1 MAKIYISSTYEDLKE
16 FREEAYRALRQ
27 LRHDVVAM
35 EDYAASDQRPLD
47 VCLADVAAC
56 DIYVGIFAWR
66 YGFVPPAG
74 NPERRSITELEFR
87 HAAKSGKKC
96 LIFLLHEDAPWPP
109 SLMEK
114 GEGGERLHALRA
126 ELMDKY
132 SVDFFR
138 NKDDLA
144 RRISA
149 AVQHSV
155 ISSPIIASPQPH
167 RATMLTPTT
176 ALHLG
181 PLLAKMCDRR
191 QQENEFFEVFTL
203 NLRAR
208 PGLPQVY
215 MIRGEEGECH
225 DSLVERLMSTRM
237 KQIAEKRWG
246 AQGSVIT
253 FRTPAWPAEGDA
265 LERRQELQRNLFTEF
280 DPTYMEDDLSATA
293 LSQLPSLALSPL
305 VVIRHRL
312 HAAHWD
318 TAARE
323 LVQWYMSYWNALKV
337 EQTGPQFL
345 IFLNVIYPRLRM
357 QPASWWKTILRTKQ
371 FDKKRVETELQEI
384 AQSQRA
390 GLPFLLLKELL
401 PVTQHEVKDWF
412 SQYNIYDEKKRNE
425 LAEKLFTARNG
436 RLATFRSMADI
447 EYELRLIHQNY
458 IKERGYV

>member
-1 MAKIYISSTYEDLKE
+1 MAKVYISSTYEDLKE

-27 LRHDVVAM
+27 MRHDVVAM

-47 VCLADVAAC
+47 VCLADVAAS
-56 DIYVGIFAWR
+56 DFYVGIFAWR
-66 YGFVPPAG
+66 YGFVPPVN

-87 HAAKSGKKC
+87 QAVQSGKKC
-96 LIFLLHEDAPWPP
+96 LIFLLHEDVPWPP

-155 ISSPIIASPQPH
+155 ISSPPPVLSQS
-167 RATMLTPTT
+167 RELVATTNV
-176 ALHLG
+176 ALNLG

-215 MIRGEEGECH
+215 MLRGEEGECH

-237 KQIAEKRWG
+237 KQIAEKKWG
-246 AQGSVIT
+246 TQGSVIT
-253 FRTPAWPAEGDA
+253 FKTPAWPSEGDQH
-265 LERRQELQRNLFTEF
+265 ERQQELQRNLFTEF
-280 DPTYMEDDLSATA
+280 DPAYMEDDLSATA
-293 LSQLPSLALSPL
+293 LSQLPALALAPL
-305 VVIRHRL
+305 VVIRHRI
-312 HAAHWD
+312 HAARWD
-318 TAARE
+318 TTTRE
-323 LVQWYMSYWNALKV
+323 LVQWYMSYWSQLKA
-337 EQTGPQFL
+337 EHTAPQFL
-345 IFLNVIYPRLRM
+345 IFLNVIYPRIRM
-357 QPASWWKTILRTKQ
+357 QPASWWKTFLRAKQ
-371 FDKKRVETELQEI
+371 FDKKRVETDLQEI
-384 AQSQRA
+384 GREQRA

-425 LAEKLFTARNG
+425 LSERMFTSRNG

-447 EYELRLIHQNY
+447 EYELRLIHQSY

>member
-1 MAKIYISSTYEDLKE
+1 MAKIYISSTYGDLKE

-47 VCLADVAAC
+47 VCLADVASC

-66 YGFVPPAG
+66 YGFIPPKD

-87 HAAKSGKKC
+87 RAAASGKTC
-96 LIFLLHEDAPWPP
+96 LIFLLHEDVPWPP

-114 GEGGERLHALRA
+114 GEGGEKLQQLRA
-126 ELMDKY
+126 ELMDKH

-144 RRISA
+144 RRVSA
-149 AVQHSV
+149 AVQTIV
-155 ISSPIIASPQPH
+155 VGGPRVEPQRRRETINTGP
-167 RATMLTPTT
+167 LN
-176 ALHLG
+176 LG
-181 PLLAKMCDRR
+181 PLVAKMCDRR

-215 MIRGEEGECH
+215 LIRGEEGECH

-237 KQIAEKRWG
+237 KQIAEKKWG
-246 AQGSVIT
+246 AQGSVII
-253 FRTPAWPAEGDA
+253 FKTPAWPMEGE
-265 LERRQELQRNLFTEF
+265 LIERQQNLQRNLFAEF
-280 DPTYMEDDLSATA
+280 DPAYMEDDLSATA
-293 LSQLPSLALSPL
+293 LSRLPILQLTPL
-305 VVIRHRL
+305 VVIRHRI
-312 HAAHWD
+312 HAARWD
-318 TAARE
+318 RPTRE
-323 LVQWYMSYWNALKV
+323 LVEWYMAYWSALKV

-345 IFLNVIYPRLRM
+345 IFLNVIYPRIKM
-357 QPASWWKTILRTKQ
+357 QPAGWWKTLLRPRQ
-371 FDKKRVETELQEI
+371 FDKRRVESDLQEI
-384 AQSQRA
+384 AAGQRA

-401 PVTQHEVKDWF
+401 PVTQVEVKDWF

-425 LAEKLFTARNG
+425 LAERIFTARNG
-436 RLATFRSMADI
+436 RLTSYRSMADI
-447 EYELRLIHQNY
+447 EYELR
-458 IKERGYV
+458 

>member
-1 MAKIYISSTYEDLKE
+1 MAKIYISSTYGDLKE

-66 YGFVPPAG
+66 YGFIPPKD

-87 HAAKSGKKC
+87 RAASSGKTC
-96 LIFLLHEDAPWPP
+96 LIFLLNEDVPWPP

-114 GEGGERLHALRA
+114 GEGGEKLQQLRA
-126 ELMDKY
+126 ELMDKH

-144 RRISA
+144 RRVSA
-149 AVQHSV
+149 AVQTIV
-155 ISSPIIASPQPH
+155 VCAPRVEVQRRRETINTGP
-167 RATMLTPTT
+167 LN
-176 ALHLG
+176 LG
-181 PLLAKMCDRR
+181 PLVAKMCDRR

-237 KQIAEKRWG
+237 KQIAEKKWG
-246 AQGSVIT
+246 TQGSVIT
-253 FRTPAWPAEGDA
+253 FKTPAWPMEGE
-265 LERRQELQRNLFTEF
+265 LFERQQNLQRNLFAEF
-280 DPTYMEDDLSATA
+280 DPAYMEDDLSATA
-293 LSQLPSLALSPL
+293 LSRLPILQLTPL
-305 VVIRHRL
+305 VVVRHRI
-312 HAAHWD
+312 HATRWD
-318 TAARE
+318 RVARQ
-323 LVQWYMSYWNALKV
+323 LVEWYMAYWSALKI

-345 IFLNVIYPRLRM
+345 IFLNVIYPRIKM
-357 QPASWWKTILRTKQ
+357 QPAGWWKTILRPRQ
-371 FDKKRVETELQEI
+371 FDKRRVEADLREI
-384 AQSQRA
+384 AAGQRA

-401 PVTQHEVKDWF
+401 PVTQVEVKDWF

-425 LAEKLFTARNG
+425 LAERIFTARNG
-436 RLATFRSMADI
+436 RPTSYRSMADI
-447 EYELRLIHQNY
+447 EYELRLIHQSY
-458 IKERGYV
+458 IKERGYL

>member
-1 MAKIYISSTYEDLKE
+1 MAKIYISSTFGDLKE
-16 FREEAYRALRQ
+16 FREEVYRALRQ
-27 LRHDVVAM
+27 MRHDVVAM

-47 VCLADVAAC
+47 VCLADVRAC

-66 YGFVPPAG
+66 YGFIPPKD

-87 HAAKSGKKC
+87 QAIKTGKTC
-96 LIFLLHEDAPWPP
+96 LIFLLGEDVPWPP

-114 GEGGERLHALRA
+114 GEGGERLQQLRA
-126 ELMDKY
+126 EVLDKY
-132 SVDFFR
+132 SVDYFR

-144 RRISA
+144 RRVSA
-149 AVQHSV
+149 AVQNALTG
-155 ISSPIIASPQPH
+155 SPRPPAPA
-167 RATMLTPTT
+167 RANVTT
-176 ALHLG
+176 AALHLG
-181 PLLAKMCDRR
+181 PLVAKMCDRR

-237 KQIAEKRWG
+237 KQIAEKKWG

-253 FRTPAWPAEGDA
+253 FRTPAWPTEGELAE
-265 LERRQELQRNLFTEF
+265 RQQELQRNLFTEF
-280 DPTYMEDDLSATA
+280 DPAYMEEDLSATA
-293 LSQLPSLALSPL
+293 LSRLPILGLTPL
-305 VVIRHRL
+305 VVIRHRI
-312 HAAHWD
+312 HAARWD
-318 TAARE
+318 KVTRE
-323 LVQWYMSYWNALKV
+323 LIQWYMSYWGALKV
-337 EQTGPQFL
+337 EQGGPQFL
-345 IFLNVIYPRLRM
+345 LFLNVIYPRVRM
-357 QPASWWKTILRTKQ
+357 QPANWLKTLFKTKQ
-371 FDKKRVETELQEI
+371 FDKRRVEVELQEI
-384 AQSQRA
+384 ALGQRA

-425 LAEKLFTARNG
+425 LAEQIFTARNG

-458 IKERGYV
+458 IKERGYL

>member
-1 MAKIYISSTYEDLKE
+1 MAKIYISSTYGDLKE

-27 LRHDVVAM
+27 MRHDVIAM

-47 VCLADVAAC
+47 VCLADVAAS

-66 YGFVPPAG
+66 YGFIPPKD
-74 NPERRSITELEFR
+74 NPDRRSITELEFR
-87 HAAKSGKKC
+87 QAAAAGKTC
-96 LIFLLHEDAPWPP
+96 LIFLLHEDVPWPP

-114 GEGGERLHALRA
+114 GEGEEKLRQLRA

-144 RRISA
+144 RRVSA
-149 AVQHSV
+149 AVQTTV
-155 ISSPIIASPQPH
+155 ISGPRLAPP
-167 RATMLTPTT
+167 RARVSVSSG
-176 ALHLG
+176 AVALG
-181 PLLAKMCDRR
+181 PLVAKMCDRR

-215 MIRGEEGECH
+215 MLRGEEGECH

-237 KQIAEKRWG
+237 KQIAEKKWG

-253 FRTPAWPAEGDA
+253 FKTPAWPAEGE
-265 LERRQELQRNLFTEF
+265 LEERQQELQRNLFAEF
-280 DPTYMEDDLSATA
+280 DPAYMEDDLSATA
-293 LSQLPSLALSPL
+293 LSQLPGLALSPL

-312 HAAHWD
+312 HATRWD
-318 TAARE
+318 KRTRE
-323 LVQWYMSYWNALKV
+323 LVEWYMAYWSALKV

-345 IFLNVIYPRLRM
+345 LFLNVIYPRVRM
-357 QPASWWKTILRTKQ
+357 QPAGWWKTILRTKQ
-371 FDKKRVETELQEI
+371 FDKRRVESEMQEL
-384 AQSQRA
+384 AVAQRA

-401 PVTQHEVKDWF
+401 PVTQLEVKDWF

-425 LAEKLFTARNG
+425 LAERIFTVRNG
-436 RLATFRSMADI
+436 RLATYRSMADI
-447 EYELRLIHQNY
+447 EYELRLIHQSY
-458 IKERGYV
+458 IKERGYL

>member
-1 MAKIYISSTYEDLKE
+1 MAKIYISSTYSDLKE

-27 LRHDVVAM
+27 MRHDVIAM

-56 DIYVGIFAWR
+56 DAYVGIFAWR
-66 YGFVPPAG
+66 YGYIPAKD

-87 HAAKSGKKC
+87 QAVATGKKC

-114 GEGGERLHALRA
+114 EEGGDKLRALRA
-126 ELMDKY
+126 EAMDKY

-144 RRISA
+144 RRVSA
-149 AVQHSV
+149 AVQNVLAGGPRLEMPRAPASV
-155 ISSPIIASPQPH
+155 STGVMA
-167 RATMLTPTT
+167 
-176 ALHLG
+176 LG
-181 PLLAKMCDRR
+181 PLVAKMCDRR

-215 MIRGEEGECH
+215 LIRGEEGECH

-237 KQIAEKRWG
+237 KQIAEKKWG
-246 AQGSVIT
+246 TQGSVIT
-253 FRTPAWPAEGDA
+253 FKTPAWPAEGE
-265 LERRQELQRNLFTEF
+265 LFERQQELQRNLFAEF
-280 DPTYMEDDLSATA
+280 DPAYMEDDLSATA
-293 LSQLPSLALSPL
+293 LGELPALQLPPL

-312 HAAHWD
+312 HAARWD
-318 TAARE
+318 KTTRE
-323 LVQWYMSYWNALKV
+323 LVEWYMTYWSALKV
-337 EQTGPQFL
+337 TQTGPQFL
-345 IFLNVIYPRLRM
+345 IFLNVIYPRFKM
-357 QPASWWKTILRTKQ
+357 QPPGWWKTLWRTKQ
-371 FDKKRVETELQEI
+371 FDKGRVETDLKEI
-384 AQSQRA
+384 AAGQRA

-425 LAEKLFTARNG
+425 LAERIFTARNG
-436 RLATFRSMADI
+436 RLATYRSMADI
-447 EYELRLIHQNY
+447 EYELRLIHQSY